1 MKSGDY
7 LSAKK
12 RLIESALEQYL
23 PGEGEYPSLIHE
35 AMHYSVLGGGK
46 RLRSILVMAAAE
58 AVGKEGKRVL
68 PTACAI
74 ELIHAYSLIHDDLPA
89 LDNDDYRRGK
99 PSSHKKFGEA
109 IAILAGDALLT
120 LAFWL
125 LAKNAEEPG
134 IRLESVLQVIKEVGV
149 SAGTFG
155 MIGGQVVDLECAG
168 GNIDPPTLQYI
179 HTHKT
184 GSLICA
190 SLRSG
195 AILAESSE
203 DELRSLTQYG
213 EHIGL
218 AFQIVDDILDLEGDE
233 ARMGKPKGSD
243 LAAKKLTYPAV
254 YGLSESRER
263 AGELIEEAISFL
275 KEFDARA
282 DPLREIAR
290 FIGER
295 SY

>member
-1 MKSGDY
+1 MKYGDY
-7 LSAKK
+7 FSEKR
-12 RLIESALEQYL
+12 RLIELALERYL
-23 PGEGEYPSLIHE
+23 PGEGEYPPLIHE
-35 AMHYSVLGGGK
+35 AMRYSVLSGGK
-46 RLRSILVMAAAE
+46 RLRSILVIAAAE
-58 AVGKEGKRVL
+58 AVGKEGERVL
-68 PTACAI
+68 PAACAI
-74 ELIHAYSLIHDDLPA
+74 ELIHTYSLIHDDLPA
-89 LDNDDYRRGK
+89 LDNDDYRRGE

-125 LAKNAEEPG
+125 IAKNAEEPG
-134 IRLESVLQVIKEVGV
+134 IRSESVLQVINEVGS

-168 GNIDPPTLQYI
+168 KDPDPPTLQYI

-203 DELRSLTQYG
+203 DELNSLTQYG
-213 EHIGL
+213 ERIGL
-218 AFQIVDDILDLEGDE
+218 AFQIVDDILDLDGDE
-233 ARMGKPKGSD
+233 AKMGKPKGSD
-243 LAAKKLTYPAV
+243 LAAKKLTYPSV

-263 AGELIEEAISFL
+263 ARNLVEEAVSFL
-275 KEFDARA
+275 KGFDSKA
-282 DPLREIAR
+282 DPLREMAR
-290 FIGER
+290 FISER